1 MKREMA
7 KYELPEPEFYEE
19 RGSFKVIFRNGIKFE
34 LDSISEQVSGQ
45 QNGDF
50 GRYKLMILDFC
61 SEPRTAKEI
70 SNYIKVKSRQ
80 YISSNFIKPLIDEGK
95 LEYTNKKSNNYSEEE
110 LDNFKNKKLGIY
122 RWYKNL
128 NIFISNVDK
137 IKSVK

>member
-1 MKREMA
+1 MESDT
-7 KYELPEPEFYEE
+7 ESDTQS
-19 RGSFKVIFRNGIKFE
+19 GQQSG
-34 LDSISEQVSGQ
+34 QQGGQ

-95 LEYTNKKSNNYSEEE
+95 LEYTNKKSINARNQKYVTVK
-110 LDNFKNKKLGIY
+110 DNKK
-122 RWYKNL
+122 
-128 NIFISNVDK
+128 
-137 IKSVK
+137 